1 MIDWNTINAATIRD
15 LRSRVAELEEALTI
29 VTRSKG
35 ATPEFDWESYYA
47 DTLAAAEKAL
57 VSPDVS
63 ATQREGIARRVAMG
77 QPEAMAADA
86 VTGDGAGDACSSRP
100 GRFGETV
107 EFVDGVTWWVP
118 PEAVRYRQ
126 SGEARSLLEVAV
138 DRSNEVTIGA
148 TPGFDDRYAAM
159 TDDERTAWEF
169 LTEHCPVESHEVVA
183 LIEAVRSATIEKC
196 ARSVEGMAG
205 DVQVLEEIAE
215 ALRAKPVPEG
225 GPKR

>member
-77 QPEAMAADA
+77 QPEAVAAVA
-86 VTGDGAGDACSSRP
+86 VMGDRAGDACSSRP

-118 PEAVRYRQ
+118 PKRSELVGRRYPMSDEAV
-126 SGEARSLLEVAV
+126 VKI
-138 DRSNEVTIGA
+138 N
-148 TPGFDDRYAAM
+148 
-159 TDDERTAWEF
+159 
-169 LTEHCPVESHEVVA
+169 A
-183 LIEAVRSATIEKC
+183 LIDRQRAEKAALLAVAAA
-196 ARSVEGMAG
+196 ARVLVFDGGRDSVDKRLGALGLDLAAALDALEIKIPDG
-205 DVQVLEEIAE
+205 DPN
-215 ALRAKPVPEG
+215 R
-225 GPKR
+225 